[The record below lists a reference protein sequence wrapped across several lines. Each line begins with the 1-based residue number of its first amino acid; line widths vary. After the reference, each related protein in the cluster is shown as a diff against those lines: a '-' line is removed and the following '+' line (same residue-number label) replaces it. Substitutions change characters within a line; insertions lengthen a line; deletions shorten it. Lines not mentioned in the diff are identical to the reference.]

1 MPIASQ
7 LNSPHS
13 EPLGDTFRS
22 DHIDDN
28 GAISRYRQ
36 LTNNNNADPNNTTLE
51 DDKSGDDHSYDLRDI
66 NPYRKTVGKIM
77 HDERVDIFILIL
89 IALNSILY
97 GVATF
102 PSMKQNAQ
110 LMSAFN
116 KVDLV
121 ILVVF
126 TIESA
131 MNLFYEGRRFV
142 RDGWLV
148 FDLLIV
154 TISWIATE
162 VKSLQV
168 FRIFRAF
175 RFLTK
180 VQMLRNVVVALFSV
194 IPAIAAITV
203 LLLLLLYIFSVM
215 YTQLFKNFYEEGY
228 TTANYFGRMD
238 FTVFSL
244 FQIMCMVSSF
254 DVILSTLTTGWKHLP
269 HFLPSVHY
277 LQDEWSGIAYEI
289 GEQEYWAWILFIL
302 FIVMSAFVVV
312 NLIIAVICDALQILR
327 KAERA
332 MLFGIS
338 EEEAGEWEIKVNNID
353 QSSSEESRIEQR
365 INDMHRM
372 LDEVVASQERM
383 NRTIQYLSIVVNS
396 QDKNLSSGNEVMQ
409 WRWW

>member
-7 LNSPHS
+7 LSSPLS
-13 EPLGDTFRS
+13 EPLGSSHTFRS
-22 DHIDDN
+22 DTFIVND
-28 GAISRYRQ
+28 ASSRYRQ
-36 LTNNNNADPNNTTLE
+36 MTNNNNTNAGTNTTTCQ
-51 DDKSGDDHSYDLRDI
+51 DDKSGDDRSYDLRDI
-66 NPYRKTVGKIM
+66 NPYRKRVGKIM

-102 PSMKQNAQ
+102 PSIKQNAQ
-110 LMSAFN
+110 LMSTFD

-121 ILVVF
+121 ILIVF

-131 MNLFYEGRRFV
+131 MNLFYEGKRFV

-215 YTQLFKNFYEEGY
+215 YTQLFKNFFEEGY

-238 FTVFSL
+238 LTVFSL
-244 FQIMCMVSSF
+244 FQIMCM
-254 DVILSTLTTGWKHLP
+254 
-269 HFLPSVHY
+269 
-277 LQDEWSGIAYEI
+277 DEWSGIAYEI
-289 GEQEYWAWILFIL
+289 GEQEYWAWILFII

-332 MLFGIS
+332 MLFGLS
-338 EEEAGEWEIKVNNID
+338 EEEAGEWEIKVDTID
-353 QSSSEESRIEQR
+353 QAPSEESKIEQR

-372 LDEVVASQERM
+372 LDDVVASQERM

-396 QDKNLSSGNEVMQ
+396 QQTKNPSSGNEVMQ
-409 WRWW
+409 

>member
-1 MPIASQ
+1 
-7 LNSPHS
+7 
-13 EPLGDTFRS
+13 
-22 DHIDDN
+22 
-28 GAISRYRQ
+28 
-36 LTNNNNADPNNTTLE
+36 
-51 DDKSGDDHSYDLRDI
+51 
-66 NPYRKTVGKIM
+66 M

-102 PSMKQNAQ
+102 PSIKQNAQ
-110 LMSAFN
+110 LMSTFD
-116 KVDLV
+116 KVDFV
-121 ILVVF
+121 ILIVF

-131 MNLFYEGRRFV
+131 MNLFYEGKRFV

-215 YTQLFKNFYEEGY
+215 YTQLFKNFFEEGY

-238 FTVFSL
+238 LTVFSL
-244 FQIMCMVSSF
+244 FQIMCM
-254 DVILSTLTTGWKHLP
+254 
-269 HFLPSVHY
+269 
-277 LQDEWSGIAYEI
+277 DEWSGIAYEI
-289 GEQEYWAWILFIL
+289 GEQEYWAWILFII

-332 MLFGIS
+332 MLFGLS
-338 EEEAGEWEIKVNNID
+338 EEEAGEWEIKVDTID
-353 QSSSEESRIEQR
+353 QAPSEESKIEQR

-372 LDEVVASQERM
+372 LDDVVASQERM

-396 QDKNLSSGNEVMQ
+396 QQTKNPSSGNETST
-409 WRWW
+409 